1 MNSLQD
7 IENVYFLGIGGIGMS
22 ALARY
27 FKNQGKTVAGYDRT
41 ETNLTMQLIAE
52 GIDVHFEDDKE
63 KIPATFNIGNTLVVY
78 TPALPANHTE
88 YNWLKNMGFTI
99 LKRAKV
105 LGMLCNEGKCL
116 AVAGTH
122 GKTTVSTLLAVILKE
137 SALGCGAFLG
147 GISKNYGTNL
157 LLPDSEGQWLVAE
170 ADEYDRS
177 FLNLTP
183 DVALVTALDSDHLDI
198 YGEFENIKKSFVEFI
213 SQIKDG
219 GSLVLKKGVLE
230 EIQGRDGLDVYRY
243 SLNEKAD
250 FYAFD
255 IHLHENSYLFSLA
268 TPWGIIPEI
277 KYNYPGLINIEN
289 AVGAAAMALIAG
301 VSQEEVKKGLSE
313 YKGVKRRFDIR
324 YKSGGKI
331 FIDDYAHHPE
341 ELKAVI
347 SSVRKMYPGKK
358 ITGIF
363 QPHLYTRT
371 RDFADG
377 FAKSLSLLDVAVL
390 LPVYPAR
397 ELPIEGVSSEMIVEK
412 MVGVK
417 TILLEKNDVVRW
429 VENNEI
435 EVLMTI
441 GAGDIDKIADAIAE
455 YYNGL

>member
-1 MNSLQD
+1 MNSLHD
-7 IENVYFLGIGGIGMS
+7 IENIYFLGIGGIGMS

-41 ETNLTMQLIAE
+41 ETNLTMQLISE
-52 GIDVHFEDDKE
+52 GIDVHFEDAKE
-63 KIPATFNIGNTLVVY
+63 RIPATFNIENTLVVY
-78 TPALPANHTE
+78 TPALPAGHAE
-88 YNWLKNMGFTI
+88 YNWLKNSGFAI

-157 LLPDSEGQWLVAE
+157 LLPASEGQWLVAE

-198 YGEFENIKKSFVEFI
+198 YGEFENIKKSFIKFI

-230 EIQGRDGLDVYRY
+230 EIQGEEGLDIYRY
-243 SLNEKAD
+243 SLNEEAD

-255 IHLHENSYLFSLA
+255 IQLHENSYLFSLA
-268 TPWGIIPEI
+268 TPWGMIPEI

-301 VSQEEVKKGLSE
+301 VSPEEVKKGLSE

-341 ELKAVI
+341 ELKAVV

-397 ELPIEGVSSEMIVEK
+397 ELPIEGVSAEMIVEK
-412 MVGVK
+412 MAGVE
-417 TILLEKNDVVRW
+417 TILLEKNDVLQW